1 MVTIDQ
7 VKKYWEEYPLFSHE
21 LDQVGSAEFF
31 EHLDKIKR
39 EDVERFSFSYWDF
52 NAYPGKKVLDVGC
65 GPGWITVM
73 YAQGGARL
81 TAVDLTLSA
90 VKLAK
95 GFLAYRGLAALVQQ
109 ANAEALPFEDDSFD
123 LVVSSG
129 VLHHTPDFMKAMRE
143 CHRVLRPGGEAKI
156 TLYRKGL
163 LHHHLVWPLVV
174 RLMRLAGVQHPGADL
189 ARTAIDVDDFIRQ
202 YDGADNPLG
211 LGKTNYHWDRLLRE
225 AGFQVDGREN
235 RFFPR
240 RFLPFSSLIPPFIH
254 QALESLFGTMV
265 YLKLK
270 KPNR

>member
-1 MVTIDQ
+1 MTIRN
-7 VKKYWEEYPLFSHE
+7 
-21 LDQVGSAEFF
+21 
-31 EHLDKIKR
+31 LDKMLRPRSVALIGAS
-39 EDVERFSFSYWDF
+39 ERKGS
-52 NAYPGKKVLDVGC
+52 VGLH
-65 GPGWITVM
+65 I
-73 YAQGGARL
+73 AENL
-81 TAVDLTLSA
+81 
-90 VKLAK
+90 
-95 GFLAYRGLAALVQQ
+95 LAADFAGPIGFVNPRHTQVVSRPCY

-163 LHHHLVWPLVV
+163 LHHHLVWPLIV

-189 ARTAIDVDDFIRQ
+189 ARTAIDVDDFIRL

-211 LGKTNYHWDRLLRE
+211 LGKTNYHWARLLRE

-254 QALESLFGTMV
+254 QALEGLFGTMV
-265 YLKLK
+265 YFKLK